1 VRCDGEVWRL
11 LHFRVDFDQNR
22 TGGVKMDEVKRGP
35 GRPRKYPVGY
45 VKPKKP
51 VGRPRKHPK
60 KEPKVIPV
68 DPDVQRVINGADQVE
83 KKIGV
88 SREEY
93 QPEGEKKFD
102 SAMDFLG
109 SVMND
114 DCMDIKHRLDAA
126 KSILPY
132 QQKKLGDLGKK
143 EAKEVEAAEVAK
155 GRFAPVAPPKL
166 IVNNN

>member
-1 VRCDGEVWRL
+1 
-11 LHFRVDFDQNR
+11 
-22 TGGVKMDEVKRGP
+22 MDELKRGP
-35 GRPRKYPVGY
+35 GRPRKYPEGY

-60 KEPKVIPV
+60 KEPKVIPA
-68 DPDVQRVINGADQVE
+68 DPDVQRVISGADQVE

-114 DCMDIKHRLDAA
+114 DCMDIRHRLEAA

-143 EAKEVEAAEVAK
+143 EAKQAEAEKVAGGK
-155 GRFAPVAPPKL
+155 FAAAARPPFFIRKVA
-166 IVNNN
+166 